1 MYSNLDFERYSNL
14 LKSVASFSNLY
25 SESKIP
31 YLHPRFIEK
40 LFVETCL
47 NEAVDISR
55 KDNSFDCLEKT
66 NIGVGVKTFLSSSTF
81 SLEKVAQFNT
91 DAKSFK
97 GLELE
102 DLIKKVC
109 VARNNRILTDSI
121 EYGLDLIKAY
131 YHCLVRQ
138 EGNAFIHEEPL
149 ELIDLNKLS
158 IVKKKTAL
166 HPYFHDGKS
175 EYSFNTNNNTLLK
188 TFDFKKYYNTEKILL
203 PIISESKVLE
213 TVELFYQSLNKDH
226 FNVSSQGTLNFL
238 KTSIVKEDY
247 VILAL
252 YGQKKFLVVGEKSG
266 INHWNASDKKRK
278 RKFAESYIPIPKIIH
293 KLKPNFF
300 PPKDIRFRTKLP
312 NNKIITTKIS
322 QDGNK
327 AFQSDP
333 LTDLCKWLYE
343 IIDLDIEKSKLRFQN
358 KDIYTY
364 DDLKKVGKDSVKIIK
379 VKNKDYDYEMHTMPL
394 GSFEKFK
401 NGDEDFEN

>member
-1 MYSNLDFERYSNL
+1 MYSNLDFERYSDL

-25 SESKIP
+25 SKSKIP

-40 LFVETCL
+40 LFVETCR
-47 NEAVDISR
+47 NQVEDISR

-66 NIGVGVKTFLSSSTF
+66 NIGVGIKTFRTSSTF
-81 SLEKVAQFNT
+81 SHEKVAQFN
-91 DAKSFK
+91 K
-97 GLELE
+97 GSVSWKGSDLE

-109 VARNNRILTDSI
+109 VARNNRITSDSI
-121 EYGLDLIKAY
+121 EHGVSLLNPY

-138 EGNAFIHEEPL
+138 EGEAFIHEEPL
-149 ELIDLNKLS
+149 QLINLNKLS
-158 IVKKKTAL
+158 IVNKKKAT
-166 HPYFHDGKS
+166 HPYFNDGNS
-175 EYSFNTNNNTLLK
+175 EYSFNPTNNTLLK
-188 TFDFKKYYNTEKILL
+188 TFDFKKHYNTEKILL
-203 PIISESKVLE
+203 PVISETKVLE
-213 TVELFYQSLNKDH
+213 TVELFYQSLNKDY
-226 FNVSSQGTLNFL
+226 FNITSQGTLNFL

-266 INHWNASDKKRK
+266 INHWNANDTKRK
-278 RKFAESYIPIPKIIH
+278 RKFAESYIPIPKIVH

-300 PPKDIRFRTKLP
+300 PPRNIKFRTKLP

-322 QDGNK
+322 QDDNK

-333 LTDLCKWLYE
+333 LTDLCQWLYE
-343 IIDLDIEKSKLRFQN
+343 LIDLDIEKSKSRFQK
-358 KDIYTY
+358 KDVYTY
-364 DDLKKVGKDSVKIIK
+364 EDLKKVGKDSVKIIK

-401 NGDEDFEN
+401 NGEESI